1 MLATSLGVCFI
12 FYKLCQNY
20 LATKWERL
28 LAVILLALNP
38 VYLYWSL
45 RIYADVFFSLLI
57 LLCFYFF
64 EVWRK
69 NRGDGGKLSGLYL
82 ATMGLIC
89 ALSIL
94 TRFEGYLLTLA
105 TAIGVIVVL
114 DKSAHQKFKESV
126 LVFVTTGLIV
136 LPWLI
141 YRNPL
146 TSSYFEEPAGR
157 KYDMV
162 MFLTYVVSYL
172 FVLGIIPAFSLIAT
186 KLAGAKPIDLLT
198 KVKQY
203 PHVIAFVILESLL
216 ILAWPAAVP
225 RLFVPIIPFLILA
238 LVKSLDYFDKG
249 DEDDSPSSIKPNSRV
264 TSVKAEKGK
273 TLVTTMS
280 IVLLTVYIVVQHK
293 LRLQFLGPHTAVF
306 VIVSALGVPSTL
318 AIYIKSKKLFLL
330 SSVISMTILSA
341 STIYLHKDVYRS
353 IKEICDFSLREV
365 AGKVIHNDTAS
376 IASWYLPKSD
386 YKNLDDKKYLTQNY
400 LAENQVDYLIITN
413 EFNPNMEIDLAKRPY
428 LNLIKESKYKRG
440 GKIFFTWLIKVQ
452 K

>member
-1 MLATSLGVCFI
+1 MLGVSFGTLFI

-20 LATKWERL
+20 LATERERL
-28 LAVILLALNP
+28 LAVVLLALNP

-89 ALSIL
+89 GLCIL
-94 TRFEGYLLTLA
+94 TRFEGYLLALA
-105 TAIGVIVVL
+105 IAVGISMTTEKPVFQKLKKSVTVL
-114 DKSAHQKFKESV
+114 
-126 LVFVTTGLIV
+126 FVTFLVI

-146 TSSYFEEPAGR
+146 TSSYFEEAAGR
-157 KYDMV
+157 RYDMV

-172 FVLGIIPAFSLIAT
+172 FVLGIIPAFSLIANKT
-186 KLAGAKPIDLLT
+186 VGRKPVDLVT

-238 LVKSLDYFDKG
+238 LVKSLDYFDK
-249 DEDDSPSSIKPNSRV
+249 DYDDGSPSSIKLNSWV

-273 TLVTTMS
+273 TLVNTMS

-293 LRLQFLGPHTAVF
+293 LRLQFLGPHTVVF
-306 VIVSALGVPSTL
+306 IMILSLGILSTL
-318 AIYIKSKKLFLL
+318 AIFIKSKKLFLL
-330 SSVISMTILSA
+330 SAISSMTILSA

-353 IKEICDFSLREV
+353 IKEICYFSLREV

-376 IASWYLPKSD
+376 IVSWYLPKSD

-413 EFNPNMEIDLAKRPY
+413 EFDPNMEIDLTKRPY